1 MASSTTS
8 DKEIGQNSLR
18 PLGCGRNSPASLLL
32 LLADAVHRLVVAP
45 RIRTVSPA
53 TNGML
58 FLGQDTSEVMKC

>member
-8 DKEIGQNSLR
+8 DKEIGPNSLR
-18 PLGCGRNSPASLLL
+18 PSGCGRNGPACLLL
-32 LLADAVHRLVVAP
+32 LLADALHRLVVAP

-58 FLGQDTSEVMKC
+58 LTGQDTS